1 VLNISDDKLWTDIK
15 LAVS

>member
-15 LAVS
+15 MAVS